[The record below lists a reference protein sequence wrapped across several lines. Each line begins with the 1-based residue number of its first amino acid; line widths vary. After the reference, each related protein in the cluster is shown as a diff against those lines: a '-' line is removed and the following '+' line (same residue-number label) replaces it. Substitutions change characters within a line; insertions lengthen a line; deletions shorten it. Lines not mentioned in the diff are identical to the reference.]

1 MRMLRLP
8 LVLVAATIG
17 LALPFAVSAQAQ
29 TKLTIGKVIG
39 GDGFHV
45 PTYVAVDE
53 GFFKAEGLDVS
64 LVELQAPSQVTA
76 VLSGNL
82 DCAPI
87 PSGGAQA
94 ALSGAKIMYIVGE
107 SLKSQWT
114 LTTSKDINSAEELK
128 GKTIGLGRPGGADY
142 DEVQAVLQRFFH
154 MEAGKDYKVISF
166 QGEPERIAALSNGDI
181 QGAGLSIP
189 HAVVA
194 QQAGLK
200 VLLRTG
206 DYIPR
211 AGGTIW
217 CMQSFVEQHP
227 DTVKKVI
234 RAIAKAVMYYR
245 TNKEG
250 SIKVMEHHIASI
262 KTDMEAGL
270 IWDQLHDSYGAE
282 VPADLFSAILESR
295 RHTMI
300 AARQWPADKPLPDPE
315 SFLARNLLELD
326 AEGNGLR
333 GRQAHDTDEV
343 ELIRHSESPHTASLE
358 LRVMR
363 VIRACSSHICYP
375 SERYQKRCR
384 PGERQ

>member
-8 LVLVAATIG
+8 LIAAAATIAF
-17 LALPFAVSAQAQ
+17 ALSPGVSADAQ
-29 TKLTIGKVIG
+29 TKITIGKVIG

-45 PTYVAVDE
+45 PTYVALDQ
-53 GFFKAEGLDVS
+53 GFFKQEGLDAS
-64 LVELQAPSQVTA
+64 LVELQANAQVAA

-87 PSGGAQA
+87 PSGGSQA

-114 LTTSKDINSAEELK
+114 LTTLKDINKPEDLK

-142 DEVQAVLQRFFH
+142 DEVQAVLHRFYH
-154 MEAGKDYKVISF
+154 MDAGKDYKVISF
-166 QGEPERIAALSNGDI
+166 QGEPDRIAALSNKDI

-211 AGGTIW
+211 VGGTIW
-217 CMQSFVEQHP
+217 CMKSFVEQHP
-227 DTVKKVI
+227 DTAKKII
-234 RAIAKAVMYYR
+234 RAIAKAITYFR
-245 TNKEG
+245 TNKAG

-262 KTDMEAGL
+262 KNDKDAGL
-270 IWDQLHDSYGAE
+270 IWDQLHNAYGAE
-282 VPADLFSAILESR
+282 VPADLFKKLFESR
-295 RHTMI
+295 RLTMI
-300 AARQWPADKPLPDPE
+300 AARQWPADKPLPDTE
-315 SFLARNLLELD
+315 QFIARKLLD
-326 AEGNGLR
+326 
-333 GRQAHDTDEV
+333 DTLKEMHYV
-343 ELIRHSESPHTASLE
+343 PTNIAAPVKAN
-358 LRVMR
+358 
-363 VIRACSSHICYP
+363 
-375 SERYQKRCR
+375 
-384 PGERQ
+384 